1 MNKIKELQK
10 EARDKY
16 VNSDWEDFFEYQDEL
31 IKETYNEA
39 RQKLIQEDIK
49 RLEGKKK
56 KETGFINM
64 IFGVSTTKIPAHSD
78 IDAGY
83 NQAVEEEIN
92 YKKEQLK

>member
-1 MNKIKELQK
+1 MKNMNKLKQLQE
-10 EARDKY
+10 EAREKY

-56 KETGFINM
+56 IEDFNE
-64 IFGVSTTKIPAHSD
+64 D
-78 IDAGY
+78 IGY
-83 NQAVEEEIN
+83 NQALEEEIN
-92 YKKEQLK
+92 YKKEQI